1 MKNTQAS
8 ESHNYAD
15 DDLLPEYELDY
26 SKARPN
32 RFATQTDKAPLTIE
46 LAPDVAEMFP
56 DAAAV
61 NEALRFLIRMTK
73 NSTAHS

>member
-8 ESHNYAD
+8 ESHNHAE
-15 DDLLPEYELDY
+15 DDLLSEYEFDY
-26 SKARPN
+26 RKARPN
-32 RFATQTDKAPLTIE
+32 RFAPQPSKASLTIE